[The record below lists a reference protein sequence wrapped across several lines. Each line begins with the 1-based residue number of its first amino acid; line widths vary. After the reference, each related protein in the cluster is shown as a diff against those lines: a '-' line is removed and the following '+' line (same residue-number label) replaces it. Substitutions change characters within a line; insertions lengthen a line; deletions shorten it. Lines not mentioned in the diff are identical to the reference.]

1 MVVRAGKGA
10 HRVCGTDASMATLCC
25 MPPFCAAIALL
36 STTWWASSMKKL
48 DKTCSFKLSTGYS
61 CVGGRGTVVLV
72 AVLCTWSAP
81 HTHTYTST
89 RTHTLQD
96 GLTALELAQ
105 RDPNLTDVV
114 HCIQGAAAETS
125 SILHTAAGRGDK
137 ATVRRLLDR
146 GANVDWRDGHGS
158 TALHKAAF
166 AGNVGLCKL
175 LLEQGADPRIVANV
189 SEAHMHNAW
198 CSIPAHTAYTHA
210 SRTDRRMARRH
221 WKWRKRQEK
230 WMSSTQLGY
239 AVALVSLLPA
249 LPCCSPSHPCE
260 AHTNTTITEHGHRK
274 D

>member
-1 MVVRAGKGA
+1 
-10 HRVCGTDASMATLCC
+10 
-25 MPPFCAAIALL
+25 
-36 STTWWASSMKKL
+36 MKKL

-61 CVGGRGTVVLV
+61 CVGGLSLHLV
-72 AVLCTWSAP
+72 NTL
-81 HTHTYTST
+81 THTCTST

-198 CSIPAHTAYTHA
+198 CPIPTHTAYTHA
-210 SRTDRRMARRH
+210 SRADRRTARRH
-221 WKWRKRQEK
+221 WKWRKRQEN

-249 LPCCSPSHPCE
+249 PPRCPTSPLCE
-260 AHTNTTITEHGHRK
+260 THTNTTITEHGHRK

>member
-1 MVVRAGKGA
+1 M
-10 HRVCGTDASMATLCC
+10 
-25 MPPFCAAIALL
+25 
-36 STTWWASSMKKL
+36 
-48 DKTCSFKLSTGYS
+48 
-61 CVGGRGTVVLV
+61 LV
-72 AVLCTWSAP
+72 AFLYTWSTPSHTPSHP
-81 HTHTYTST
+81 HA
-89 RTHTLQD
+89 HTLQD

-189 SEAHMHNAW
+189 SEAHMHNAS
-198 CSIPAHTAYTHA
+198 CPIPTHTEYTHA
-210 SRTDRRMARRH
+210 S
-221 WKWRKRQEK
+221 
-230 WMSSTQLGY
+230 
-239 AVALVSLLPA
+239 
-249 LPCCSPSHPCE
+249 
-260 AHTNTTITEHGHRK
+260 
-274 D
+274 